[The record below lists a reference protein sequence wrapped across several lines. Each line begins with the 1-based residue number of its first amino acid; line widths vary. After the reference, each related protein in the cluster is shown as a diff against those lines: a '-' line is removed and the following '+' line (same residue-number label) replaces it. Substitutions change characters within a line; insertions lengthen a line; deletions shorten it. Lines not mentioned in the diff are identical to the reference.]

1 MISEETIFGLIT
13 IAVFIF
19 IFYYVAWRLAE
30 PSKCSDGKEHD
41 WKFDCNS
48 KGRTGDLGFG
58 IRGSWDID
66 YYRCSKCR
74 KEKEVENY

>member
-1 MISEETIFGLIT
+1 MEILFASM
-13 IAVFIF
+13 VFIVL
-19 IFYYVAWRLAE
+19 ILLVIYVFSFDDT

-41 WKFDCNS
+41 WKFDFKS
-48 KGRTGDLGFG
+48 KGSTGDLGFG